1 MTKCITAPDHQIL
14 AEQVL
19 IAASLEKWRSL
30 ARFSCFF
37 LAAIVDAEG
46 VCESVYDYKAGN
58 DHPLLLPTQPI
69 WPCLPP
75 AIHAALAIAL
85 AQPFPEVTERMLQ
98 LPLEDTEGG
107 WLELLFKQLPVDAPG
122 NHPSPCRVLLLIRD
136 ITAQRQSEQSLMHQ
150 DASFE
155 KYPRGVVVCDAQQ
168 NIIEINH
175 TFTEITGYSRADIIG
190 QNSRI
195 KQGPLTDPETVNQI
209 RQALAE
215 KRSFRGRLINYRKD
229 GTPFWNELLIQ
240 PVLTAQGDVA
250 YYLGLLEDVTYQL
263 RNDEHQMIAQ
273 AVFEQVSHGLLII
286 NPQRLLLNCN
296 QAFTAFCGYALRDI
310 IGIKM
315 DNITDT
321 GMDSW
326 HRVLSAFAHTQ
337 EYRGEIVIQHA
348 HGHALW
354 CDVTLTP
361 VLDHHHQVAFFIALI
376 QDVTHHKQ
384 SELSLL
390 KHESYQRALLDSFP
404 SMIWLKDTHGKLLT
418 ANQQYL
424 RMCGIS
430 SHMDITGKTD
440 ADCWPAEIAQQF
452 TDRDHQVMQDHLPN
466 MVDESLMIQGVTRW
480 FETYRAPVLL
490 KGAVVGS
497 VGIAQEVTEQRRQV
511 AYERFKFTM
520 LEMVVQEQDAALILE
535 KIARGIETLHPGSY
549 CAIALAKNMG
559 QLVQTVIA
567 PTLPKVFLETLGQLR
582 VEMGNGSLGTAIA
595 IKQRVIV
602 EDVMSHP
609 YWLYHREAASKAGI
623 RAGWAEPI
631 ITTGGEVLGAFGIYY
646 QSAQIPSLEEQ
657 GLIAQAAKLVS
668 IVLERHVSQDRIQTL
683 AYRDLVTGLPN
694 RRQVNEILQQMR
706 EQPLEA
712 YHSAVI
718 YIDLDHFKWIND
730 AHGHA
735 LGNALLAQVAERL
748 LTVVEHHFLACMGGD
763 EFVVVLSGLDSNQA
777 MAQQQMQGM
786 QQRLQKS
793 FGRMYKVDGQ
803 KLHITASMGM
813 ALFSASAMREVDCVK
828 AVDIAMHKAK
838 QAGRNTVCIYDPGM
852 QAEIATQVMLES
864 QLREAIVMQQL
875 RLYYQVQVDHTGRPF
890 GAEALLRWQHPQHGL
905 IPPSQFI
912 PIAEASGLI
921 VEMGKWV
928 IDQACIQI
936 AEWQKD
942 PRTSELSLSVNISA
956 RQFRQ
961 TSFISMVKS
970 CIQRHHINPNALRLE
985 LTESV
990 LLENVDDA
998 VHIMTQLSQ
1007 LGIQFSL
1014 DDFGTGYSSLQYLKK
1029 LPLYQL
1035 KIDRSFVHDI
1045 VTDSHDRTIVRTI
1058 IAMAQSMYLGVIAE
1072 GVETE
1077 AQMELLLNNGCRRYQ
1092 GYLFGKPMPID
1103 AFNQLLKSSFA

>member
-1 MTKCITAPDHQIL
+1 MTAPSHQIL

-19 IAASLEKWRSL
+19 IATSLEKWRPL
-30 ARFSCFF
+30 ARVSCFF

-46 VCESVYDYKAGN
+46 RCESVYDFKTAA
-58 DHPLLLPTQPI
+58 DHQTLLSDQCI
-69 WPCLPP
+69 WPCLP
-75 AIHAALAIAL
+75 ASLHAPLASAL

-98 LPLEDTEGG
+98 LPVGDSEGV
-107 WLELLFKQLPVDAPG
+107 WLELLFKQLPAGTHG
-122 NHPSPCRVLLLIRD
+122 NQEPSCRVLLLIRD

-155 KYPRGVVVCDAQQ
+155 HYPRGVVVCDAQHV
-168 NIIEINH
+168 IIEINH
-175 TFTEITGYSRADIIG
+175 TFTEITGYTRADIVG

-195 KQGPLTDPETVNQI
+195 KQGPLTDPETINQI
-209 RQALAE
+209 RLALAE

-240 PVLTAQGDVA
+240 PILSAQGEVA
-250 YYLGLLEDVTYQL
+250 YYVGLLEDVTCQL
-263 RNDEHQMIAQ
+263 RSDEHQMIAQ
-273 AVFEQVSHGLLII
+273 AVFDQVSHGLLII

-296 QAFTAFCGYALRDI
+296 QAFTAFCGYTLRDI
-310 IGIKM
+310 IGIKL
-315 DNITDT
+315 DNIADT
-321 GMDSW
+321 GADDW
-326 HRVLSAFAHTQ
+326 HPVLSALAQKQ
-337 EYRGEIVIQHA
+337 EYRGEMVIQHA
-348 HGHALW
+348 KGHALW

-361 VLDHHHQVAFFIALI
+361 VLDHHQQVAFFIALI

-404 SMIWLKDTHGKLLT
+404 SMIWLKDTHGRLLT
-418 ANQQYL
+418 ANKQYL
-424 RMCGIS
+424 HMSGIA
-430 SHMDITGKTD
+430 SHAEITGKTD

-452 TDRDHQVMQDHLPN
+452 AERDHQVMQDHQPN
-466 MVDESLMIQGVTRW
+466 MVDEALLIQGVTRW

-497 VGIAQEVTEQRRQV
+497 VGIAQEVTEKRRLV
-511 AYERFKFTM
+511 AYERFKFAM

-535 KIARGIETLHPGSY
+535 KIARGIESLHPGSY

-567 PTLPKVFLETLGQLR
+567 PTLPKVFLETLSQLR

-631 ITTGGEVLGAFGIYY
+631 ITADGEVLGAFGIYY
-646 QSAQIPSLEEQ
+646 QSAQTPALEEQ

-706 EQPLEA
+706 AQPLDA
-712 YHSAVI
+712 DHLAVI

-748 LTVVEHHFLACMGGD
+748 QTVVEHHFLACMGGD
-763 EFVVVLSGLDSNQA
+763 EFVVVLSGLDSNEA
-777 MAQQQMQGM
+777 LAQQHMHDMQH
-786 QQRLQKS
+786 RLQKS
-793 FGRMYKVDGQ
+793 FARMYKIEGQ

-813 ALFSASAMREVDCVK
+813 ALFSAASMREVDCVK

-838 QAGRNTVCIYDPGM
+838 QAGRNTVCVYDPGM

-875 RLYYQVQVDHTGRPF
+875 CLYYQVQVDHTGRPF
-890 GAEALLRWQHPQHGL
+890 GAEALIRWQHPQHGL
-905 IPPSQFI
+905 ISPSQFI

-928 IDQACIQI
+928 IDQACAQI
-936 AEWQKD
+936 AAWQTD
-942 PRTSELSLSVNISA
+942 PKTNELSLSVNISA

-961 TSFISMVKS
+961 SNFISMVKS

-1077 AQMELLLNNGCRRYQ
+1077 AQMQLLLNNGCRRYQ

-1103 AFNQLLKSSFA
+1103 VFDQLLKRSIA